1 MVKKRIEV
9 EIFGQRY
16 PLRSEAPEEYVREV
30 AQFVD
35 RTMKRVAERAGP
47 ISSLQV
53 AVLAALYIADEY
65 IRGEREREELKKRL
79 KEQVERLDRF
89 VKEEL

>member
-35 RTMKRVAERAGP
+35 KTMKKVAERTGA

-65 IRGEREREELKKRL
+65 IRGEKEREELRKRL

>member
-16 PLRSEAPEEYVREV
+16 PLRSEAPEDYVREV
-30 AQFVD
+30 AQLVD
-35 RTMKRVAERAGP
+35 STMKKVAERMGAL
-47 ISSLQV
+47 SSLQV

-65 IRGEREREELKKRL
+65 IKREKEREELKKRL
-79 KEQVERLDRF
+79 REQVERLERF